1 MNKTIARL
9 TFLVICL
16 ALLAYGIFIERHP
29 VRSLDSDHTQNLKGP
44 EFVQAATVDSFLLKD
59 GQVFDIY
66 SLSKS
71 TANEKDCKT

>member
-9 TFLVICL
+9 TFLLICL
-16 ALLAYGIFIERHP
+16 ALLAYAIFVERHP
-29 VRSLDSDHTQNLKGP
+29 VRSLDSDHTQYLKGP
-44 EFVQAATVDSFLLKD
+44 EFVQGATVDSYMLKD
-59 GQVFDIY
+59 GQIFDIY